1 MHPLFANKKLLI
13 TYIGLC
19 MLIIGMH
26 FSVLFF
32 FYHLN
37 IGASIIDASVFTIT
51 FFAFGISLW
60 YTVRCDI
67 PDSLNTLSAVTNHIG
82 TATLFVAL
90 WVLTGNTICPLILP
104 NDIEF
109 AQFLHTSIPFRI
121 AIGGYGYVILIL
133 AFYLILY
140 TRDLKER
147 IEREGLLQTKVREA
161 ELNLLK
167 SQINPHF
174 LFNSLNSACS
184 LTIYNPPKA
193 HEMIIE
199 LSEFL
204 RYSLA
209 NGNNRFTQLSDEI
222 SNIKRYLEIEKIRF
236 GDKLKF
242 EFKLDELSLCM
253 LIPGMMLQPLFENAV
268 KHGVYESSEPVT
280 VTCASKKIGAFTE
293 IVITNTFDPNSPP
306 RQGTGTGLKNIR
318 ERLNLI
324 YHETNLLITR
334 KEIDTFTATLHIP
347 DFLPVTDT
355 FQTK

>member
-1 MHPLFANKKLLI
+1 MHPLFSNKNLFLIYIGICLLI
-13 TYIGLC
+13 MSL
-19 MLIIGMH
+19 H
-26 FSVLFF
+26 FSIIFF

-37 IGASIIDASVFTIT
+37 ILASFVDATVFTLV
-51 FFAFGISLW
+51 FFAMGISLW
-60 YTVRCDI
+60 YTVRCDV
-67 PDSLNTLSAVTNHIG
+67 PEKMSVWSAVASHIG

-90 WVLTGNTICPLILP
+90 WVLTCNTLCPIFLP
-104 NDIEF
+104 DDIEF
-109 AQFLHTSIPFRI
+109 AAFLHNSVPFRV
-121 AIGGYGYVILIL
+121 ALGGYGYVILIL

-140 TRDLKER
+140 TRDLRER
-147 IEREGLLQTKVREA
+147 TEREGQMQTKIREA

-199 LSEFL
+199 LSDFL

-209 NGNNRFTQLSDEI
+209 NGNNRFTRLIDDI

-242 EFKLDELSLCM
+242 EFKIDEACQEM

-268 KHGVYESSEPVT
+268 KHGVYESAEPVT
-280 VTCASKKIGAFTE
+280 VCCSGRKLGSFTE
-293 IVITNTFDPNSPP
+293 IIISNSFDSNAPA

-324 YHETNLLITR
+324 YQEPNLLITR
-334 KEIDTFTATLHIP
+334 KETDTFTAILRIP
-347 DFLPVTDT
+347 DFLPITDT
-355 FQTK
+355 IHKG

>member
-1 MHPLFANKKLLI
+1 MHPLFANRNLLLI
-13 TYIGLC
+13 YFGLC
-19 MLIIGMH
+19 LLVMAMH
-26 FSVLFF
+26 FSIIFF

-37 IGASIIDASVFTIT
+37 AIASFIDAAIFTLV
-51 FFAFGISLW
+51 FFAMGISLW
-60 YTVRCDI
+60 YTVRCDV
-67 PDSLNTLSAVTNHIG
+67 PEKMSVWSAVVSHIG

-90 WVLTGNTICPLILP
+90 WILTGNTLCQLILP
-104 NDIEF
+104 DDIEF
-109 AQFLHTSIPFRI
+109 SLFLHNSIPFRI
-121 AIGGYGYVILIL
+121 AIGCYGYVILIL
-133 AFYLILY
+133 ALYLILY
-140 TRDLKER
+140 TRDLRER
-147 IEREGLLQTKVREA
+147 TEREGQMQTKVREA
-161 ELNLLK
+161 ELDLLK

-209 NGNNRFTQLSDEI
+209 NGNNRFTRLADDI
-222 SNIKRYLEIEKIRF
+222 GNVKRYLEIEKIRF

-242 EFKLDELSLCM
+242 DFQLDNESQEM

-268 KHGVYESSEPVT
+268 KHGVYESAEPVIVSCT
-280 VTCASKKIGAFTE
+280 SKKIAAFTE
-293 IVITNTFDPNSPP
+293 IIIYNTFDPNSPP

-324 YHETNLLITR
+324 YHENNLLITR
-334 KEIDTFTATLHIP
+334 KEVDTFTAILHIP
-347 DFLPVTDT
+347 DFMPITNA
-355 FQTK
+355 